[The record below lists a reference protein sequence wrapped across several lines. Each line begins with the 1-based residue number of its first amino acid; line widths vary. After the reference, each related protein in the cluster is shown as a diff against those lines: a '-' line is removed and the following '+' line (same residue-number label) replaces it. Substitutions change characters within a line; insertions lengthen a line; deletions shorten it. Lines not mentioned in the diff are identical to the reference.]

1 VRIEIAPDFYCD
13 DWEELETKLDPN
25 GDWGKN
31 PFAWERAIGVIQGR
45 IETRFLGCAN
55 ELRDIQYAGFA
66 ILALDCLLIET
77 VQAFRSG
84 QAAKNAKESREA
96 YKAFLTSSP
105 HFRNFFLGNTADD
118 FYRNVRNGLLHDG
131 ETRRGWLVRA
141 GRKYEL
147 VQRQPN
153 GFVIVNREKFH
164 QALLQEARSYLK
176 NLSNPLEKERRKNL
190 IRAMNDLCARSRP
203 KL

>member
-1 VRIEIAPDFYCD
+1 MRIEIAPDFYCD
-13 DWEELETKLDPN
+13 DWEELETKLDPD
-25 GDWGKN
+25 GEWSKS
-31 PFAWERAIGVIQGR
+31 PVAWERAIDVIQGR
-45 IETRFLGCAN
+45 IQARFLGCAD
-55 ELRDIQYAGFA
+55 ELQDIQYAGFA

-84 QAAKNAKESREA
+84 THAKTNESREA
-96 YKAFLTSSP
+96 FRTFLTSSP
-105 HFRNFFLGNTADD
+105 QFRNFFLGNTVDD

-131 ETRRGWLVRA
+131 ETRSGWLVRA

-164 QALLQEARSYLK
+164 QALVQEIRAYLM
-176 NLSNPLEKERRKNL
+176 NLSNPLERELRKNL
-190 IRAMNDLCARSRP
+190 IRALNDLCARSRP